1 MLMECGGSGGGIKYK
16 DLTVQIP
23 NANTWY
29 SYDYSADNDLK
40 DATIISLF
48 FTQYRVSSFGNTQ
61 VNLNEEAKKIWFGST
76 ISTST
81 NGNTLRVAYIP

>member
-1 MLMECGGSGGGIKYK
+1 MLMECGGSGGDIKYK
-16 DLTVQIP
+16 DLIVQMP

-48 FTQYRVSSFGNTQ
+48 FTQYSVGNFGNTQ
-61 VNLNEEAKKIWFGST
+61 VNLNEAAKTIWFGT
-76 ISTST
+76 TTSTST
-81 NGNTLRVAYIP
+81 NNNTLRVAYI